1 MQCGIPVEEIGYED
15 EIFDR
20 SGVLPR
26 YLKVYRL
33 PAENPHRRMTF
44 KRTIDLKGDGDNPV
58 YIRLTQ
64 EDGTLAWT
72 SPIYI
77 YR

>member
-1 MQCGIPVEEIGYED
+1 VKCGVPLEEIDIED
-15 EIFDR
+15 TIFDK
-20 SGVLPR
+20 SDVLPR
-26 YLKVYRL
+26 YLKIFRM

-44 KRTIDLKGDGDNPV
+44 RRSLSLREQGDNPY

-64 EDGTLAWT
+64 EDGTVAWT